1 MTNQP
6 ILYMLVGLP
15 GSGKS
20 TYSEINLEPAL
31 QLAGDFFY
39 YSTDHYIDAMAVRM
53 NTTYDDLPF
62 AHYIKAA
69 ERFMNTEL
77 QRALLKKQNV
87 IWDQT
92 NLTVNSRR
100 KKLAR
105 FPIEYRKIAVVF
117 EVPEDVLNER
127 LVNRPGKTIPAHVIK
142 SMRDSYEPPTL
153 DEGFDAIEFY
163 QPNSEN

>member
-1 MTNQP
+1 MSNQP

-39 YSTDHYIDAMAVRM
+39 YSTDHYIDKIAKELEL
-53 NTTYDDLPF
+53 TYDDVFEDNIRDATAAMNLF
-62 AHYIKAA
+62 LAEAIKSK
-69 ERFMNTEL
+69 RD
-77 QRALLKKQNV
+77 V

-105 FPIEYRKIAVVF
+105 FPAEYRKVAMVF
-117 EVPEDVLNER
+117 EVAEDVLNER
-127 LVNRPGKTIPAHVIK
+127 LANRPGKTIPAHVIK
-142 SMRDSYEPPTL
+142 SMRDSYVAPTL
-153 DEGFDAIEFY
+153 DEGFDAIRFQY
-163 QPNSEN
+163 S

>member
-1 MTNQP
+1 MSNQP

-20 TYSEINLEPAL
+20 TYSEKNLEPFL
-31 QLAGDFFY
+31 PGDFFY
-39 YSTDHYIDAMAVRM
+39 YSTDHYIDKIAKELDL
-53 NTTYDDLPF
+53 TYDAVFEDN
-62 AHYIKAA
+62 IKDATTDMNLFLA
-69 ERFMNTEL
+69 EAIKSKRDI
-77 QRALLKKQNV
+77 

-127 LVNRPGKTIPAHVIK
+127 LANRPGKTIPAHVIK
-142 SMRDSYEPPTL
+142 SMRDSYEPPTF
-153 DEGFDAIEFY
+153 DEDFGGIDFII
-163 QPNSEN
+163 P